1 MGWLYALD
9 KSTGASLW
17 KFHSG
22 EEAYNCISG
31 AEDTVYFG
39 SRDRYLYALDKKS
52 GGMNWKFRANMG
64 MAISPLIT
72 ENRIYVGSDGIY
84 ALDKKGGTVWSYRA
98 SETVDAFSFSCT
110 PVLYDNNMYFTSFD
124 GHLRRLDMDGNPV
137 WAFKSKAPRGV
148 TVSSGAI
155 KPMSWWDEGMFS
167 IFECAVEIAPPESS
181 TVIEKYGVGDIFAIE
196 AQIENPYTDVVGI
209 GAYKSLQDM
218 KYVEGSASYSEKDNK
233 KKKDTEN
240 IEKLFRL

>member
-1 MGWLYALD
+1 MSLVRYPGAL
-9 KSTGASLW
+9 LRW
-17 KFHSG
+17 VLH
-22 EEAYNCISG
+22 
-31 AEDTVYFG
+31 FG

-124 GHLRRLDMDGNPV
+124 GHLRCLDMDGNPV